1 MLPIKWSGGGGRAEN
16 LLLMSPKRLD
26 QGGLSFSALCQMLKI
41 KMAFV
46 LLRCKKHYIGRNHE
60 RHRPLGQSLQKVS
73 FPAKIVEHHPCAQGR
88 PAECLDEQKRS
99 SWVGGWGSGQA
110 QKRAELLFRTLRAA
124 QVERHE
130 LGNGNWKLG
139 PHWERS

>member
-1 MLPIKWSGGGGRAEN
+1 MVGAGVGGGVGGVGAEN

-26 QGGLSFSALCQMLKI
+26 QGGPSFSALCQMLKI

-60 RHRPLGQSLQKVS
+60 RHRLLGQSLQKVS

-88 PAECLDEQKRS
+88 SAECLDEQNAPAGWEGGGVAKHRRGRS
-99 SWVGGWGSGQA
+99 CFSELSGQP
-110 QKRAELLFRTLRAA
+110 R
-124 QVERHE
+124 
-130 LGNGNWKLG
+130 WKG
-139 PHWERS
+139 MSWETETGS